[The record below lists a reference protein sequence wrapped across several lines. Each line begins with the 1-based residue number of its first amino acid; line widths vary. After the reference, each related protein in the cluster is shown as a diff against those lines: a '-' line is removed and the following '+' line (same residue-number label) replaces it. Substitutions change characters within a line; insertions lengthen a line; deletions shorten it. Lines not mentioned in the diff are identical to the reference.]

1 MFLQLVA
8 YKGLTILRRA
18 KKKWKSKIEQKGIS
32 NTVTEAVQNSKS
44 ESKISNTWITATINH
59 SKDRSNVAW
68 IRTTNQ
74 PGQREW
80 HSDPVVKRQDRWV
93 GAGPW
98 RHYWQSLVTVV
109 TRCWALPVR
118 ILPLKAATSTLSVTT
133 SRSYKDTSPCR
144 RSFHVA
150 WTTATLCC
158 IPSHRQT
165 HAASTVGAEC
175 CCKADHRSQT
185 SRTHHTDMA
194 STSLAAGQTTSWIQD
209 GQLGIPSAI
218 KQST

>member
-74 PGQREW
+74 PGQ
-80 HSDPVVKRQDRWV
+80 H
-93 GAGPW
+93 
-98 RHYWQSLVTVV
+98 
-109 TRCWALPVR
+109 
-118 ILPLKAATSTLSVTT
+118 
-133 SRSYKDTSPCR
+133 
-144 RSFHVA
+144 
-150 WTTATLCC
+150 
-158 IPSHRQT
+158 
-165 HAASTVGAEC
+165 
-175 CCKADHRSQT
+175 
-185 SRTHHTDMA
+185 
-194 STSLAAGQTTSWIQD
+194 
-209 GQLGIPSAI
+209 
-218 KQST
+218 